1 MTIFEKRDT
10 ERHRRDIN
18 LCKPVSL
25 PDATGFSGSAPEE
38 IEAKT
43 SVFFADYS
51 EEHTTPAKSTPI
63 TQSIGRTAAQKPAI
77 SKDKE
82 V

>member
-1 MTIFEKRDT
+1 MTVFEKMDT
-10 ERHRRDIN
+10 QRHRRDIN

-25 PDATGFSGSAPEE
+25 PDATGFSGVAPDEVD
-38 IEAKT
+38 AKT
-43 SVFFADYS
+43 SAFFADYS
-51 EEHTTPAKSTPI
+51 EEHTTPTKSIPIAK
-63 TQSIGRTAAQKPAI
+63 SIGRTAAQEPAI

>member
-1 MTIFEKRDT
+1 MTIFEKLDMQ
-10 ERHRRDIN
+10 RHRRDIN

-25 PDATGFSGSAPEE
+25 PDATGFSGVAPDE
-38 IEAKT
+38 IETKP
-43 SVFFADYS
+43 SVFFADCS
-51 EEHTTPAKSTPI
+51 EEHSTRAKTVPI
-63 TQSIGRTAAQKPAI
+63 TKSIGRIPAQKQAT